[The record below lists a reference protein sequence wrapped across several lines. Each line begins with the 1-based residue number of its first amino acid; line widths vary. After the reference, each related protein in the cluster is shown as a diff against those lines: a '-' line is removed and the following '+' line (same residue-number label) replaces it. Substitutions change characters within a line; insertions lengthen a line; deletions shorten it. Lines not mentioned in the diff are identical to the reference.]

1 MQIRRACNERTQAR
15 VQQTRHGGLLHLCVS
30 LIFPHDT
37 QNRADWS
44 RTGSPVSYCYFS
56 ERQRRIAAREVVGQ
70 ISRCAAFVL
79 VARLLVCT
87 LLVRVLFSCSF
98 CCQLKTICHVCFT
111 HGNLEVKTLRG
122 GCVATLYLSSLPTT
136 FHSRRCHF
144 DK

>member
-1 MQIRRACNERTQAR
+1 VQRTHTSQSA
-15 VQQTRHGGLLHLCVS
+15 TNPSAAYCICVS

-37 QNRADWS
+37 QNRPDWS
-44 RTGSPVSYCYFS
+44 RTGSPVSLSYFS

-79 VARLLVCT
+79 SARLLVCT

-122 GCVATLYLSSLPTT
+122 GGGATSYLSSLPTT